1 MQVLCLAACLAQCGL
16 LLGSAC
22 STLHTVRTA
31 RALQEIY
38 RTAAPE
44 TADPL
49 APLKALNPDCAAW
62 LEVDGTAVNLPVVL
76 PEDNRTYLERD
87 FSGEPSRS
95 GTLFFD
101 FRTDASTEN
110 PVIYGHNMRDGS
122 MFGELDRFGEESF
135 FTEHGLI
142 RLTASKG
149 VMWYRIFAAAVIP
162 ADAAD
167 PSFLDPMTF
176 SGPLTEAET
185 ETMLEELHRRA
196 GMWRTPHR
204 TGGEHYL
211 FLVTCDS
218 GGDGRLLIAAQEFD
232 REEE

>member
-122 MFGELDRFGEESF
+122 MFGELGRFGEESF

-142 RLTASKG
+142 RLTASEG

-162 ADAAD
+162 AWRRSGAGVMPTGAFTTSPRCRRTAWP
-167 PSFLDPMTF
+167 PS
-176 SGPLTEAET
+176 
-185 ETMLEELHRRA
+185 
-196 GMWRTPHR
+196 
-204 TGGEHYL
+204 
-211 FLVTCDS
+211 
-218 GGDGRLLIAAQEFD
+218 GRLWTTATELSWTSIF
-232 REEE
+232 